1 MTARMTTS
9 TQEQLEPVSVLGQ
22 LPIQFP
28 VADHRIVM

>member
-1 MTARMTTS
+1 MTTRMTTS

-28 VADHRIVM
+28 VGDHRIVM

>member
-1 MTARMTTS
+1 MTTRMTPS

-28 VADHRIVM
+28 VADRCIVM